1 MDDTKKSIILIVDDN
16 FENLQV
22 LGNTLKE
29 RGYIPAFAQSGEI
42 ALNYLKKKKP
52 DLILLDVMMPEMDG
66 YEVCKI
72 LKKNEE
78 TNTNPPP
85 IKVVK
90 STSIP
95 NIKSTNKLKIIC
107 KYPK

>member
-42 ALNYLKKKKP
+42 ALNYLKKKKRSQARKNQRKYN
-52 DLILLDVMMPEMDG
+52 E
-66 YEVCKI
+66 
-72 LKKNEE
+72 KKGKNQ
-78 TNTNPPP
+78 
-85 IKVVK
+85 KK
-90 STSIP
+90 H
-95 NIKSTNKLKIIC
+95 
-107 KYPK
+107 

>member
-42 ALNYLKKKKP
+42 ALN
-52 DLILLDVMMPEMDG
+52 
-66 YEVCKI
+66 
-72 LKKNEE
+72 
-78 TNTNPPP
+78 
-85 IKVVK
+85 
-90 STSIP
+90 
-95 NIKSTNKLKIIC
+95 
-107 KYPK
+107 

>member
-42 ALNYLKKKKP
+42 ALNYLKKKAGF
-52 DLILLDVMMPEMDG
+52 DSFGCDDARNGRL
-66 YEVCKI
+66 
-72 LKKNEE
+72 
-78 TNTNPPP
+78 
-85 IKVVK
+85 
-90 STSIP
+90 
-95 NIKSTNKLKIIC
+95 
-107 KYPK
+107 